1 MLAKALSRF
10 AHHGALPGSNPQ
22 RPRQQKARHREGD
35 GLVHSTG
42 GELGIRAAALLRPSA
57 AEALRASLRPM
68 LAKALSRFAHHG
80 ALPGSN
86 PQRPRQQK
94 ARHRKGNGL
103 VHSTGGELG
112 IRTPDS
118 LVGNTRL
125 AGEHLRPLGQL
136 SGTVTLILA
145 HRCVPMQEEFAHA
158 SSLHNMLAF
167 PTVQAP
173 ARFCDYSKS
182 EPSMTMSA

>member
-1 MLAKALSRF
+1 MKASVRVWAKTSVVLAAAS
-10 AHHGALPGSNPQ
+10 
-22 RPRQQKARHREGD
+22 PRLWLE
-35 GLVHSTG
+35 
-42 GELGIRAAALLRPSA
+42 ELGIRAVASLRPRT

-94 ARHRKGNGL
+94 ARHREGNGL

-158 SSLHNMLAF
+158 SSLHNMPAF

-173 ARFCDYSKS
+173 ARFCDYSKN
-182 EPSMTMSA
+182 ELSMTMSA